1 MRGGEGRGGLLTN
14 REFDKLYS
22 LYCPLPFHHFVL
34 KVFECGGGGRGGEGG
49 GLLTNREFDKLYSLY
64 CLLPFHHFV
73 LKVFECGGGGV
84 LGGGG
89 GGGCLPIESLISSL
103 LLSLFSSTSVK

>member
-34 KVFECGGGGRGGEGG
+34 KVFECEGRGGEGG
-49 GLLTNREFDKLYSLY
+49 VAYQ
-64 CLLPFHHFV
+64 
-73 LKVFECGGGGV
+73 
-84 LGGGG
+84 
-89 GGGCLPIESLISSL
+89 
-103 LLSLFSSTSVK
+103 